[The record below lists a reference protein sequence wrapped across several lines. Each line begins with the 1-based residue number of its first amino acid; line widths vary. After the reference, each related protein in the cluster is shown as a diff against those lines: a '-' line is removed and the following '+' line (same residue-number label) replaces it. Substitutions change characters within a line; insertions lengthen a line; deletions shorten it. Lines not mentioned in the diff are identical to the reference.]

1 MGNRLVKFLS
11 VVLPTHSDYFSI
23 DANLAALRNRSQA
36 QLVEL
41 LQYMEELAMLI
52 DEIEYSKCC
61 NFMYSRCMQDTL
73 SIKVEMPCLHSLA
86 PLLETL
92 TLAAL
97 LFLLPC
103 SPF

>member
-11 VVLPTHSDYFSI
+11 VVLPTHSDYFSN

-61 NFMYSRCMQDTL
+61 RFIYIHCMRVTF
-73 SIKVEMPCLHSLA
+73 SIKVEIPFVLW
-86 PLLETL
+86 PL
-92 TLAAL
+92 
-97 LFLLPC
+97 
-103 SPF
+103 